1 MRSEN
6 LCGISCY
13 HPSWL
18 QRFANSK
25 AFLVV
30 YGLLGT
36 TQAMAYL
43 YFIVTLTTL
52 EKRFKIPSQ
61 TTGKNPISLKENII
75 QNKFHDKLYL

>member
-6 LCGISCY
+6 LCGISFY

-25 AFLVV
+25 AFLIV

-61 TTGKNPISLKENII
+61 TTGKTSPIYKRKKI
-75 QNKFHDKLYL
+75 F